1 VGVPRAAEPIAD
13 TCENVSLS
21 TAAEDYA
28 WVNTRQIWG
37 AGTVNFATGKIHIDA
52 YIQ

>member
-1 VGVPRAAEPIAD
+1 VGAPRAAEPIAD
-13 TCENVSLS
+13 LCENVSLS
-21 TAAEDYA
+21 TAAADYA

-52 YIQ
+52 FMQ